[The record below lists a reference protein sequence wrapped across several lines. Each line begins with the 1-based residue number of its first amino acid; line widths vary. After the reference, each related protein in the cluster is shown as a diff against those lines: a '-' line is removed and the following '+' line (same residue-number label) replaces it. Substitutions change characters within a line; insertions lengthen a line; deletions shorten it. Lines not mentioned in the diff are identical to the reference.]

1 METQMEQPKKLRK
14 LTKKERGF
22 VKDYVL
28 TENGT
33 QSALKNYDTK
43 DYKTASVIASENLDK
58 PRIQVAIEETR
69 KTLKN
74 ALIEEGVNEQYIAKK
89 VNVLLTAEKKVFR
102 NNVST
107 GEIEEIGTEPDYN
120 AIDKGLKH
128 ATNIYGVEDIETKPK
143 GNNTYNFIFNAE
155 AQSEIKA
162 MEEKIKAKLINPNA

>member
-1 METQMEQPKKLRK
+1 METQMEQQKKLRK

-33 QSALKNYDTK
+33 QSALKNYDTT

-74 ALIEEGVNEQYIAKK
+74 ALIDKEVDEDKIAETIKE
-89 VNVLLTAEKKVFR
+89 LLDAKDEKGLSDYTAK
-102 NNVST
+102 
-107 GEIEEIGTEPDYN
+107 
-120 AIDKGLKH
+120 DKGLKH
-128 ATNIYGVEDIETKPK
+128 ALSIYGVEDPEKPK
-143 GNNTYNFIFNAE
+143 SQNTYNFIFNAE

-162 MEEKIKAKLINPNA
+162 MEEKIKAKLINPDA